1 MNFLFRNLFR
11 YQDLGLLFY
20 RLALGGSMMFHGYLK
35 FAGGEQ
41 ALYNVGHMLAQFGV
55 PCWYLVLGV
64 IAAFGEMVGGALL
77 ILGLLTRF
85 GALLVMATLGVAT
98 AVHWSGGFFKWDYP
112 SQMLCGAIMLFIAG
126 PGRFSLDRKLTK

>member
-112 SQMLCGAIMLFIAG
+112 SQMLCVPLCYLLPAQADSAWIE
-126 PGRFSLDRKLTK
+126 S